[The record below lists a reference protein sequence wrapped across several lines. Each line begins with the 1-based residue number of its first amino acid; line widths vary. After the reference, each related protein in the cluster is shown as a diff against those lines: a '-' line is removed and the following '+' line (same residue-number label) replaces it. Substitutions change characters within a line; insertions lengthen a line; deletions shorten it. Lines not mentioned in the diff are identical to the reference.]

1 MKKSTYLIVLFL
13 ISFSYFSF
21 LYKNPLF
28 YDITLV
34 LSWLWGGLGLVYYG
48 SSQRNILNIYDN
60 KKYTYWFI
68 GIMLISTLSPF
79 AEFNQPILDTIIAQR
94 ANYSIIFLI
103 IFLKIC
109 PTKDDF
115 FIALRFCSFLTIILS
130 VFSIFNS
137 DIFLDEKSLESFE
150 FNQDEGSTDI
160 ITFGG
165 GVGLFFMYFLMLL
178 DKFYNN
184 FNKKLLLELLIFIII
199 LIQFQNRSRLFISIP
214 IILYVIFSISIKYKA
229 VFLL

>member
-1 MKKSTYLIVLFL
+1 MI
-13 ISFSYFSF
+13 
-21 LYKNPLF
+21 
-28 YDITLV
+28 
-34 LSWLWGGLGLVYYG
+34 
-48 SSQRNILNIYDN
+48 
-60 KKYTYWFI
+60 
-68 GIMLISTLSPF
+68 
-79 AEFNQPILDTIIAQR
+79 
-94 ANYSIIFLI
+94 
-103 IFLKIC
+103 
-109 PTKDDF
+109 
-115 FIALRFCSFLTIILS
+115 FIALRFVFFNNNFIC
-130 VFSIFNS
+130 FSIFNS

-199 LIQFQNRSRLFISIP
+199 LILFQNRSRLFISIP

-229 VFLL
+229 VFLFIILSFFSVGLYFSLALFETMYFETIIRLIIQITIGGKLLIFIYLSINLIY